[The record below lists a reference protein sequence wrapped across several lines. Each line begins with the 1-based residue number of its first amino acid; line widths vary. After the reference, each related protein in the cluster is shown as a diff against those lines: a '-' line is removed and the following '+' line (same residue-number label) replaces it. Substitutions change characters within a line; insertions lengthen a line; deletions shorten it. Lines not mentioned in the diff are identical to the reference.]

1 MLRYLFAT
9 ALVFLLGLEPFA
21 ASAARPVRTRPIEV
35 QILAFNDF
43 HGNIESPKLT
53 VPALDSHGREVA
65 VPAGGVAYLAGALES
80 LRKGHPY
87 TTTVSAGDVIG
98 ASPLAS
104 ALFLD
109 EPTIHAMNA
118 LHLDLNA
125 VGNHEFD
132 RGSSELLRMQRGG
145 CQQYTRRRPC
155 ALEPFPG
162 AKFRF
167 LAANVLTADGS
178 TLFPATAIRRF
189 GPITIGFIG
198 MTLKETGALV
208 TP

>member
-53 VPALDSHGREVA
+53 VPALDSHGREAA

-155 ALEPFPG
+155 AQD
-162 AKFRF
+162 A
-167 LAANVLTADGS
+167 
-178 TLFPATAIRRF
+178 
-189 GPITIGFIG
+189 
-198 MTLKETGALV
+198 
-208 TP
+208 